1 MSTEDN
7 LIVDAATRIFQDLA
21 EPGVINDAEAGI
33 WPEALWNALEE
44 SGLTLAWG
52 DETLGGAGVEM
63 LDGFA
68 LLKAAGRFSVP
79 APMAETMMAAWL
91 LGHGRIELPMGPMS
105 IAPTQIDAR
114 ITLGADG
121 ALAGTARFVPFGR
134 TAEHLAVL
142 ARRSGASV
150 VALVRRADCAIVENI
165 SLAGEPMDDV
175 AFDGVKPIAVA
186 DAPAG
191 LDESAVIAMGAATRA
206 MQMAGG
212 LEKILDQSVQYAL
225 DRSQFGRPIGKF
237 QAIQHGLAQL
247 AGETAAAG
255 AAADAAAEAIAR
267 SGGLGDAA
275 LAEVAAAKVRVG
287 EAATTGAAIA
297 HQTHG
302 AMGFTYEHSLHHAT
316 RRLWAW
322 RDEFG
327 NESYWAIQLGR
338 MVAAR
343 GADNLWPFV
352 TGG

>member
-7 LIVDAATRIFQDLA
+7 LIVDAATRIFQDLV
-21 EPGVINDAEAGI
+21 EPGLINEAEAGT
-33 WPEALWNALEE
+33 WPEDLWNTLEE

-52 DETLGGAGVEM
+52 DETLGGAGVDT

-68 LLKAAGRFSVP
+68 LLKVAGRFSVP
-79 APMAETMMAAWL
+79 LPMAETMMAAWL
-91 LGHGRIELPMGPMS
+91 LSHGKLEFPMGPMS
-105 IAPTQIDAR
+105 LAPTQANAR
-114 ITLGADG
+114 ITLGSDG
-121 ALAGTARFVPFGR
+121 ALAGTARYVPFAR
-134 TAEHLAVL
+134 NAHHLALL
-142 ARRSGASV
+142 AHRGAGAV
-150 VALVRRADCAIVENI
+150 VALVRREDCAIRENVN
-165 SLAGEPMDDV
+165 LAGEPADDV
-175 AFDGVKPIAVA
+175 AFDGAKPVAVA
-186 DAPAG
+186 EAPPG
-191 LDESAVIAMGAATRA
+191 LDEAAIVAMGAAVRA

-212 LEKILDQSVQYAL
+212 LEKILDQSVQYSL
-225 DRSQFGRPIGKF
+225 ERSQFGRPIAKF
-237 QAIQHGLAQL
+237 QAIQHGLAEL

-255 AAADAAAEAIAR
+255 AAADAAAEAIAA

-275 LAEVAAAKVRVG
+275 LADVAAAKSRVG
-287 EAATTGAAIA
+287 EAATAGAAIA

-327 NESYWAIQLGR
+327 NEAYWAIQLGR

-352 TGG
+352 TGD

>member
-1 MSTEDN
+1 MTAEDN
-7 LIVDAATRIFQDLA
+7 LIVDAAARIFQDLI
-21 EPGVINDAEAGI
+21 EPGLINDAEAGS
-33 WPEALWNALEE
+33 WPATLWETLEE

-63 LDGFA
+63 LDAFA
-68 LLKAAGRFSVP
+68 LLKAAGRYSVP
-79 APMAETMMAAWL
+79 VPMAETMMASWL
-91 LGHGRIELPMGPMS
+91 LGHGRIELPMGPMTV
-105 IAPTQIDAR
+105 APVQAEAR
-114 ITLGADG
+114 LALGPDG
-121 ALAGTARFVPFGR
+121 TLAGTSRFVPFAR
-134 TAEHLAVL
+134 NADHIAVV
-142 ARRSGASV
+142 ARRGDAPV
-150 VALVRRADCAIVENI
+150 VALVKRTDCALVENA

-175 AFDGVKPIAVA
+175 AFDGVTPVAVA
-186 DAPAG
+186 DAPEG
-191 LDESAVIAMGAATRA
+191 LDEAALGALGATVRA

-212 LEKILDQSVQYAL
+212 LEKILDQSVQYSL
-225 DRSQFGRPIGKF
+225 ERSQFGRPIAKF

-247 AGETAAAG
+247 AGEAAAAG
-255 AAADAAAEAIAR
+255 AAADAAAEAIAATN
-267 SGGLGDAA
+267 GLGDGA
-275 LAEVAAAKVRVG
+275 LAEVAAAKTRVG

-343 GADNLWPFV
+343 GADGLWPFV
-352 TGG
+352 TGD

>member
-7 LIVDAATRIFQDLA
+7 LIVDAATRIFQDMA
-21 EPGVINDAEAGI
+21 EPGVINDAETGV
-33 WPEALWNALEE
+33 WPADLWNTLEE

-63 LDGFA
+63 VDGFA

-91 LGHGRIELPMGPMS
+91 LNHGRIELPMGPMTM
-105 IAPTQIDAR
+105 APAQIGAR
-114 ITLGADG
+114 IALGADG
-121 ALAGTARFVPFGR
+121 KLSGTARFTPFGR
-134 TAEHLAVL
+134 SAEHIAVL
-142 ARRSGASV
+142 ARQGDKAV
-150 VALVRRADCAIVENI
+150 IALVKRADCAIVENV

-175 AFDGVKPIAVA
+175 AFDGVTPVKLA

-191 LDESAVIAMGAATRA
+191 LDEQSVIAMGAAVRA

-212 LEKILDQSVQYAL
+212 LEKVLDQSVQYSL
-225 DRSQFGRPIGKF
+225 ERSQFGRPIAKF

-247 AGETAAAG
+247 AGEAAAAG

-267 SGGLGDAA
+267 TGGLGPDA
-275 LAEVAAAKVRVG
+275 LAEVAAAKTRVG

-302 AMGFTYEHSLHHAT
+302 AMGFTYEHTLHHAT

-327 NESYWAIQLGR
+327 NETYWAILLGR
-338 MVAAR
+338 LVAEK

-352 TGG
+352 TGD

>member
-7 LIVDAATRIFQDLA
+7 LIVDAAERIFQDLVQ
-21 EPGVINDAEAGI
+21 PGLINDVESGT
-33 WPEALWNALEE
+33 WPATLWDTLEE

-52 DETLGGAGVEM
+52 DETLGGAGVDM

-68 LLKAAGRFSVP
+68 LLKAAGRHSVP
-79 APMAETMMAAWL
+79 APMAETLMAAWL
-91 LGHGRIELPMGPMS
+91 LGHGRIELPSGPMTV
-105 IAPTQIDAR
+105 APTQAEAR
-114 ITLGADG
+114 IALGADG

-134 TAEHLAVL
+134 TAEHVAVL
-142 ARRSGASV
+142 ARRGDKPV
-150 VALVRRADCAIVENI
+150 VALVRRADCAIVENA
-165 SLAGEPMDDV
+165 SLAGEPADDV
-175 AFDGVKPIAVA
+175 AFDGVKPVKVA

-191 LDESAVIAMGAATRA
+191 LDEAAVVAMGAAVRA

-212 LEKILDQSVQYAL
+212 LEKILDQSVQYSL
-225 DRSQFGRPIGKF
+225 ERSQFGRPIARF

-267 SGGLGDAA
+267 SNGLGDAA
-275 LAEVAAAKVRVG
+275 LAEVAAAKARVG

-327 NESYWAIQLGR
+327 NESYWAIRLGR

-352 TGG
+352 TGD